1 MDKSWFARGNVF
13 KRSNLK
19 WHFLILLTAIVACA
33 TMSERKAAD
42 SHVRNEKLPVVL
54 DGYPGNVLDGKVFR
68 EPDHEMDLSFARV
81 MKWKLFSSNPQSKEK
96 KNDPYR
102 LPVVRSPQLFE
113 MKEDMLVWLGQASFF
128 VRIDG
133 KTLLLDPVIGDTKFN
148 KRLCDRAVETTDIK
162 GIDYLL
168 VSHTHFDHL
177 DSDTIAD
184 SNLSGTMALLPLRMG
199 GMVSGFNPSVTVEEA
214 GWFQKYDTDGPE
226 VYFLPARHWS
236 RRSLTDTNKV
246 LWGSYVI
253 KGKNS
258 TIYFAGDTAY
268 GAHFAQ
274 IAELFPKIDIALM
287 PIGAYKPDYIM
298 KQNHLSPDEAAK
310 ASNDLKA
317 KVFIPMHYGTF
328 DLSDEPLG
336 EPLRRIQ
343 EISSA
348 KGLDAALRI
357 IQPGEILFL

>member
-1 MDKSWFARGNVF
+1 MFTR
-13 KRSNLK
+13 RNLK
-19 WHFLILLTAIVACA
+19 YLIVTLLTAIVACA
-33 TMSERKAAD
+33 TVSERKSAD
-42 SHVRNEKLPVVL
+42 NYVRNEKLPVVL
-54 DGYPGNVLDGKVFR
+54 EGYPGNILEGKVFR
-68 EPDHEMDLSFARV
+68 DPDHEMDLSFTRII
-81 MKWKLFSSNPQSKEK
+81 KWKLFSSNPQSKEK

-102 LPVVRSPQLFE
+102 LGVIRSPQIFE
-113 MKEDMLVWLGQASFF
+113 MKEDMVVWLGQASFLI
-128 VRIDG
+128 RIDG
-133 KTLLLDPVIGDTKFN
+133 KTLLLDPVIGNTPFS
-148 KRLCDRAVETTDIK
+148 KRLCDRSVETADIK

-177 DSDTIAD
+177 DAYTIRN
-184 SNLSGTMALLPLRMG
+184 SNLSGTKALLPLRMG
-199 GMVSGFNPSVTVEEA
+199 KIVSGFNPSVTVEEA

-236 RRSLTDTNKV
+236 RRSLSDTNKV
-246 LWGSYVI
+246 LWGSYII

-268 GAHFAQ
+268 GKHFAQ
-274 IAELFPKIDIALM
+274 IAKLFPKIDIALV

-298 KQNHLSPDEAAK
+298 KQNHLSPDDAAR

-317 KVFIPMHYGTF
+317 KVFVPMHYGTF

-336 EPLRRIQ
+336 EPLRRIK
-343 EISSA
+343 EISAA
-348 KGLDAALRI
+348 KGLDAQLKI